1 MSIRKE
7 NFFVISGGP
16 GVGKTTLINE
26 LKNSGFE
33 IVEENARKIIKNQI
47 DTNQEGLPWKNKE
60 KYAKLMLE
68 ESIKSYQNEVSVKN
82 VNPVFF
88 DRGILDSLCYMKME
102 HISISKHIIELVKQ
116 YRYNK
121 TVFILPPWKEIYRTD
136 NERKQ
141 DWNEAEL
148 TFEKMKET
156 YIEFGY
162 NIILVPKMTLQERIK
177 FVQQN
182 IEKL

>member
-88 DRGILDSLCYMKME
+88 
-102 HISISKHIIELVKQ
+102 
-116 YRYNK
+116 
-121 TVFILPPWKEIYRTD
+121 
-136 NERKQ
+136 
-141 DWNEAEL
+141 
-148 TFEKMKET
+148 
-156 YIEFGY
+156 
-162 NIILVPKMTLQERIK
+162 
-177 FVQQN
+177 
-182 IEKL
+182 